1 MVIKEGEIMKYTQLL
16 SISTVV
22 GAKTSAPTIEEMKE
36 EIHGAIKEA
45 CDKLY
50 DVTSVIQ
57 PKQPSTIIDEEKLG
71 QMIDSAV
78 AKHIPAIPENPSVN
92 NELNDTINQMMQCM
106 KELAEKDNSAPK
118 DFNSYSLND
127 DQITFVLSLLLEYQD
142 KYFKDVPLAK
152 ALKQDFMWN
161 IPLEVYDAAVAAV
174 TYGYPDSLNPIFW
187 FYIMC
192 TEVPHDMIG
201 MFVLKAVNSMKDEDF
216 DAIDTH
222 AAEYRK
228 LYLTPEDDDSDDE
241 VPSGNTSIESFDPEI
256 EVEVIGEE

>member
-22 GAKTSAPTIEEMKE
+22 GAKTSAPTIDEQVAT
-36 EIHGAIKEA
+36 AIKDAARAAVVDENTLG
-45 CDKLY
+45 KLIN
-50 DVTSVIQ
+50 DAI
-57 PKQPSTIIDEEKLG
+57 E
-71 QMIDSAV
+71 
-78 AKHIPAIPENPSVN
+78 KHIPVIPENPPIN
-92 NELNDTINQMMQCM
+92 NDINDKINQLMQCM
-106 KELAEKDNSAPK
+106 KELAEKDNSAPP
-118 DFNSYSLND
+118 DFDSYSLND